1 MSKIRFEK
9 PKEIIVK
16 LRFVPVTSCSMNP
29 STTQLK
35 EMHLYDVVAIEDG
48 EYDSSE
54 AVFISMINPNT
65 AFSVLR
71 ADFEEIEVLEQKEEA
86 VTSIKSL

>member
-16 LRFVPVTSCSMNP
+16 LRFVPVVSSSMNP
-29 STTQLK
+29 STPQLK
-35 EMHLYDVVAIEDG
+35 EIHLYDVVGIEDG

-54 AVFISMINPNT
+54 AVFISMIQPNT

-71 ADFEEIEVLEQKEEA
+71 ADLEEIEVLEQKEEV